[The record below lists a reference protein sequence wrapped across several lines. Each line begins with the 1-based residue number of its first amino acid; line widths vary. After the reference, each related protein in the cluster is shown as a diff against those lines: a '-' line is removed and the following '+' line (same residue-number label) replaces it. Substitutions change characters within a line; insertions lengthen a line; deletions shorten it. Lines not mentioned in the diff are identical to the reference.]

1 MNANLPGLD
10 FAVLLLILFSILLP
24 LLRRQLSSLLLLFE
38 ILVSVTID
46 FLHYYHFHY
55 LGNFSEF
62 RESLLISMVE
72 ISQVNLFFQ
81 QILFVHFLPLY
92 YRFYI
97 Q

>member
-10 FAVLLLILFSILLP
+10 FAVLLLILFSILLS